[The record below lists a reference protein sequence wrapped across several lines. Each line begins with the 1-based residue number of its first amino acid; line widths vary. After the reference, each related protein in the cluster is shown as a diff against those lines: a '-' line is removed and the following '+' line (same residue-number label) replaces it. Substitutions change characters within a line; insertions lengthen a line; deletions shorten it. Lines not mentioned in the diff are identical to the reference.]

1 MTTDQRTN
9 RQSNPEPHL
18 SDETLSEFAS
28 GRLTEP
34 ERLAALHHAETCA
47 HCRQAMRDYSALA
60 SLLGALPA
68 PRPKRNFQLS
78 EEQARSRSRFGG
90 RFPSLMP
97 SLPVLRVATLAV
109 AMLLLIVAG
118 ADRLTRPGG
127 DSANREQ
134 PAAMLAPSETA
145 LAPRVATIEPAAA
158 STNAPLVAGANSDV
172 ATHQT
177 PLVGSNP
184 PTNESIIEAGAAA
197 PAAAVGSSGSGADS
211 AVGSTGNESSGG
223 GSALTRATVA
233 KRGLS
238 PGPEATPEPI
248 ETATAVANSSPAPTI
263 TPAPATTPIAIAAT
277 SGGGNSN
284 RTGWRVIELGL
295 ALLLVWLIVSFI
307 GASRT
312 SGAEP

>member
-28 GRLTEP
+28 GRLIEP

-47 HCRQAMRDYSALA
+47 HCRQALRDYSALT

-90 RFPSLMP
+90 RFPSLML

-127 DSANREQ
+127 HSANREQ
-134 PAAMLAPSETA
+134 SAAMLAPSETA
-145 LAPRVATIEPAAA
+145 LAPRVATIEPAAP
-158 STNAPLVAGANSDV
+158 TNAPLVAGANSDV
-172 ATHQT
+172 ATDQT

-223 GSALTRATVA
+223 GSAFTRATVA

-263 TPAPATTPIAIAAT
+263 TPAPAATPIVIAAT
-277 SGGGNSN
+277 SGGGNSS

-295 ALLLVWLIVSFI
+295 ALLLVWLIVSCI
-307 GASRT
+307 GARRT
-312 SGAEP
+312 SGTEP